1 MPFCLPPRFGRRIEV
16 SSPTARCPHLG
27 EIMLASMRRC
37 ALDTF
42 ANSSEDRSM
51 TTIKSRERRRLIQTG
66 IAALGAVA
74 ICPQLSAFGQDKPLI
89 KIRYNEVVR
98 SLLYTPAYVAITN
111 GYFKDAGF
119 DVGLT
124 TANGGD
130 KSVAALISDSADI
143 ALIGPETTIY
153 VANSDSTTKVRI
165 FCGLT
170 ATDGFMLVSRSKID
184 RFDWG
189 MLKGKEVLG
198 FRPGSTPLLFLEEA
212 MRMNGLNPDTDVRL
226 LNNLAVPARVGAWLA
241 GQGEF
246 GIFIEPDAS
255 QLELD
260 GKAYFLTSVGGTVGF
275 VDYTSFMATDK
286 YLKDNPAIIQGW
298 TDAIYRAQKW
308 TAAASAADIVKAISG
323 YFPGI
328 NPQAMTAAA
337 ERYQKLK
344 IWKSSPV
351 IETKA
356 IDRFEDI
363 LIHGHVLDDSK
374 RVKFTDLVVTEFAAK
389 AK

>member
-1 MPFCLPPRFGRRIEV
+1 
-16 SSPTARCPHLG
+16 
-27 EIMLASMRRC
+27 
-37 ALDTF
+37 
-42 ANSSEDRSM
+42 M
-51 TTIKSRERRRLIQTG
+51 TTIQSPHRRRVIQSG
-66 IAALGAVA
+66 IAALGAAAVSSPFA
-74 ICPQLSAFGQDKPLI
+74 AFGQGKPLT

-98 SLLYTPAYVAITN
+98 SLLYTPAYVAMTN

-119 DVGLT
+119 DVELT

-130 KSVAALISDSADI
+130 KSVAALISGSADI
-143 ALIGPETTIY
+143 ALIGPETAIY

-170 ATDGFMLVSRSKID
+170 ATDGFMLLSRNKID
-184 RFDWG
+184 KFDWS
-189 MLKGKEVLG
+189 MLKGKDVLG

-212 MRMNGLNPDTDVRL
+212 MRMNGVNPDTDVKL
-226 LNNLAVPARVGAWLA
+226 LNNAAVPARVGAWLA

-260 GKAYFLTSVGGTVGF
+260 GKGFFVASVGGTVGF
-275 VDYTSFMATDK
+275 ADYTSFMATDK
-286 YLKDNPAIIQGW
+286 YLKDNPAVIQGW

-308 TAAASAADIVKAISG
+308 TAGASAADIVKAISG

-328 NPQAMTAAA
+328 SPQAMLAAA
-337 ERYQKLK
+337 DRYQKLK

-351 IETKA
+351 IEPKA

-363 LIHGHVLDDSK
+363 LVHGHVLDDNK
-374 RVKFTDLVVTEFAAK
+374 RVKFADLVVTEFAAK

>member
-1 MPFCLPPRFGRRIEV
+1 
-16 SSPTARCPHLG
+16 
-27 EIMLASMRRC
+27 
-37 ALDTF
+37 
-42 ANSSEDRSM
+42 M
-51 TTIKSRERRRLIQTG
+51 TIIKSPHRRHFIQSGVAT
-66 IAALGAVA
+66 LGAVA
-74 ICPQLSAFGQDKPLI
+74 LCPSLTAFGQDKPLT

-98 SLLYTPAYVAITN
+98 SLLYTPAYVAMSN

-119 DVGLT
+119 DVELA

-130 KSVAALISDSADI
+130 KCVAALISNNADI
-143 ALIGPETTIY
+143 ALIGPETAVY

-170 ATDGFMLVSRSKID
+170 ATDGFMLVGRNKID
-184 RFDWG
+184 KFDWS

-212 MRMNGLNPDTDVRL
+212 MRMNGVNPDSDAKL
-226 LNNLAVPARVGAWLA
+226 LNNIAPPARVGAWLA

-260 GKAYFLTSVGGTVGF
+260 GKAYFLASIGETVGF
-275 VDYTSFMATDK
+275 ADYTAFMATDK
-286 YLKDNPAIIQGW
+286 YLKDNPAIVQGW

-308 TAAASAADIVKAISG
+308 TAGASAVDIVKAISG
-323 YFPGI
+323 FFPGI
-328 NPQAMTAAA
+328 SQEAMIAAA
-337 ERYQKLK
+337 NRYQKLK

-351 IETKA
+351 VEPAA

-363 LIHGHVLDDSK
+363 LVHGHVLDDNK
-374 RVKFTDLVVTEFAAK
+374 RVKFADLVVTEFAAK